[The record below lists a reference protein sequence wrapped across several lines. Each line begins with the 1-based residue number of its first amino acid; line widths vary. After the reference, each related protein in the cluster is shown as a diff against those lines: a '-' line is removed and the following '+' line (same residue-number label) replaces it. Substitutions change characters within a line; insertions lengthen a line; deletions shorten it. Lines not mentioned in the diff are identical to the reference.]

1 MTAEGHGQR
10 LDATADAEDRKLTV
24 IGQTRDEQF
33 GEVALGIDSA
43 KQRGGLLTS
52 PVGVVVAT
60 ATQDEGIN
68 ARQRVQD
75 DILIGNGGND
85 QGYTACGHH
94 GFVVALGQFTRQF
107 SVIAR
112 DADDGFHVALGV
124 PGINLPEIPLQIKR
138 FSH

>member
-1 MTAEGHGQR
+1 MFNVSLGFAASLVEECFMFNLRQVLRHMTAEGHGQR

-75 DILIGNGGND
+75 GILIGNRGND
-85 QGYTACGHH
+85 QGYTACA
-94 GFVVALGQFTRQF
+94 FPVMPLP
-107 SVIAR
+107 SIEMSPPLPLIVI
-112 DADDGFHVALGV
+112 L
-124 PGINLPEIPLQIKR
+124 
-138 FSH
+138 